1 MLDIACLLGWTEHV
15 PNVMISNMMNDAMH
29 ACDDACDAMR
39 CDVTRDQHLKRMDE
53 TSVERID
60 FK

>member
-29 ACDDACDAMR
+29 ACDDACDA
-39 CDVTRDQHLKRMDE
+39 CDAM
-53 TSVERID
+53 
-60 FK
+60 